1 MFVCMRRGREVGA
14 LVCFLCVC
22 VCVHVTEYAL
32 LLLMDAYFCQM
43 MQSVQSSPL
52 CLPTHLETHALLK
65 NLANKEPVLP
75 CFCTTNKHETGRQP
89 KSGEEMSEIF
99 TARCRKIMQGGG

>member
-1 MFVCMRRGREVGA
+1 MYAQGQGGGSISLFS
-14 LVCFLCVC
+14 LCVRLC
-22 VCVHVTEYAL
+22 AEYAL

>member
-1 MFVCMRRGREVGA
+1 MYAQGQGGGSISLFS
-14 LVCFLCVC
+14 LCVRLC
-22 VCVHVTEYAL
+22 ACDRVCVAVA
-32 LLLMDAYFCQM
+32 DAYFCQM